1 MAGEVL
7 GPLCCDAIVVSKHE
21 AALQPCGDPREAWIE
36 VPRSG
41 EVRSEAMHV
50 DRRSSARA
58 SGPVRR
64 RRMPRPFL
72 VFSLI
77 ALMVA
82 CGTSGEGQD
91 AAGADRTPTG
101 GLPPSYDSVQLA
113 QDEGVYIGNPY
124 GLVVLHDPRSAV
136 EEVWIS
142 DFFSNVLLHFDGD
155 GELRARLG
163 APGPGPAEFS
173 SAAVIF
179 HPGPEQVAAVD
190 RRQRAVKWFDRASGE
205 LERFLRY
212 DTGLIGVTP
221 PVPMSRDRLVFPVLD
236 FESRTS
242 LAILDLTAGT
252 WRRSGP
258 LPEAYHRSLDT
269 GAGGFAS
276 FFVNTLVAGLG
287 GSEILIGFSGSEILY
302 RHDVE
307 SGASV
312 PLGRIPRRLRRGAA
326 DDLWRAFD
334 IPAEYGDGLPFDWA
348 SGMDGLGVLSD
359 GRIVAIHADR
369 EPEGTGPPVLLR
381 GRHFMTIMDIDADVA
396 CVDLPVPGGRDTR
409 SVFAVQDDVL
419 YVLDRRVTTLESEA
433 WLLRL
438 DLADRRPCPED
449 ALVEGWVIQGTG
461 AYR

>member
-1 MAGEVL
+1 
-7 GPLCCDAIVVSKHE
+7 
-21 AALQPCGDPREAWIE
+21 
-36 VPRSG
+36 
-41 EVRSEAMHV
+41 
-50 DRRSSARA
+50 
-58 SGPVRR
+58 
-64 RRMPRPFL
+64 MPRPVL
-72 VFSLI
+72 VLSLT
-77 ALMVA
+77 ALLVA
-82 CGTSGEGQD
+82 CGMSGEGQD
-91 AAGADRTPTG
+91 SAEADRAPTSG
-101 GLPPSYDSVQLA
+101 DPPPYDSLLLA
-113 QDEGVYIGNPY
+113 QNEGVYIGNPY
-124 GLVVLHDPRSAV
+124 GLVVKHDPRSAV

-173 SAAVIF
+173 SAAVIY
-179 HPGPEQVAAVD
+179 HPSPEQVAAVD

-221 PVPMSRDRLVFPVLD
+221 PVPMSRDRLVFPLFD
-236 FESRTS
+236 FGSRTS
-242 LAILDLTAGT
+242 LAMLDLSAGT

-258 LPEAYHRSLDT
+258 LPEGYHRSLDE

-287 GSEILIGFSGSEILY
+287 GSEVVIGFSGSEILF

-307 SGASV
+307 SGVSV
-312 PLGRIPRRLRRGAA
+312 PLGRIPRRLRRGAE

-348 SGMDGLGVLSD
+348 SGLDGLGVLSD

-369 EPEGTGPPVLLR
+369 ELEGTGPPMLLR
-381 GRHFMTIMDIDADVA
+381 GRHFLTIMDIEADTA
-396 CVDLPVPGGRDTR
+396 CVDLPVPGGQDTR
-409 SVFAVQDDVL
+409 SVFAVEDDVL